1 MKDGS
6 IPHGSSQSTSWKI
19 LLLVKNPIPSCK
31 HSCQHKFS
39 KSGEEEDAPVEAKDV
54 DKLHPLVVLVP
65 GVLDKLTRGLAANL
79 TAVTERGQVTR
90 VIGVVDLQILASIH
104 TSFTSIILGT
114 GVRIILKRGIP
125 EYL

>member
-6 IPHGSSQSTSWKI
+6 IPHRSSQSTGWKI

-31 HSCQHKFS
+31 HSCQDQFS
-39 KSGEEEDAPVEAKDV
+39 KGGEEEYSPVESKDV

-65 GVLDKLTRGLAANL
+65 GVLDKLTCGLAAHL
-79 TAVTERGQVTR
+79 TAVTERGNVTR
-90 VIGVVDLQILASIH
+90 VIGVVDMQILASIY
-104 TSFTSIILGT
+104 TSFASIILGT

>member
-39 KSGEEEDAPVEAKDV
+39 KSGEEEDAPVETKDV

-79 TAVTERGQVTR
+79 TAVTKRGQVTR
-90 VIGVVDLQILASIH
+90 VIGVVDLQILASIY